1 MNEEK
6 YEIDNII
13 ESTANTIVNYNL
25 DTAIDLSEIGLDSLL
40 DDSVLKEV
48 PLIKTAY
55 GVAKTGFAIREKH
68 MLKKTLI
75 FIDELNKNGVSNEKY
90 IEYKKKLKAKDK
102 FLMKELEHVL
112 IIVDRYVELNKN
124 KILAN
129 LYFNYIDKQIDWE
142 QFQELSIIVDNIF
155 LSDLPELENIFMKKE
170 ITMNDI
176 NNKISFRRLK
186 TQNLIEDIESM
197 RRRSNGSIGMYFNEN
212 DYKITLL
219 GELLFKYGVNK
230 GDVNKYEDK

>member
-1 MNEEK
+1 
-6 YEIDNII
+6 
-13 ESTANTIVNYNL
+13 
-25 DTAIDLSEIGLDSLL
+25 
-40 DDSVLKEV
+40 
-48 PLIKTAY
+48 
-55 GVAKTGFAIREKH
+55 
-68 MLKKTLI
+68 
-75 FIDELNKNGVSNEKY
+75 
-90 IEYKKKLKAKDK
+90 
-102 FLMKELEHVL
+102 MKELEHVL

-155 LSDLPELENIFMKKE
+155 LIDLPELENIFMKKA

-212 DYKITLL
+212 DYQITLL
-219 GELLFKYGVNK
+219 GDLLFKYGVNK
-230 GDVNKYEDK
+230 EV

>member
-6 YEIDNII
+6 YGIDNIV
-13 ESTANTIVNYNL
+13 ESTANTIVHYNL
-25 DTAIDLSEIGLDSLL
+25 DTAIDFSEIGLDSLL
-40 DDSVLKEV
+40 DESILKEV

-55 GVAKTGFAIREKH
+55 SIAKTGFAIREKH
-68 MLKKTLI
+68 MLKKTML
-75 FIDELNKNGVSNEKY
+75 FIDKLNKNGVSNQNY
-90 IEYKKKLKAKDK
+90 IEYKEKLKAKES
-102 FLMKELEHVL
+102 FLMRELEHV
-112 IIVDRYVELNKN
+112 IIVIDRYIELNKN
-124 KILAN
+124 EILAN
-129 LYFNYIDKQIDWE
+129 LYFNYIDKKIDWE

-155 LSDLPELENIFMKKE
+155 LSDLPELENIYMKKA

-197 RRRSNGSIGMYFNEN
+197 RRRSNGSIGMYFHEN
-212 DYKITLL
+212 DYQITLL

-230 GDVNKYEDK
+230 EV

>member
-6 YEIDNII
+6 YGIDNIV
-13 ESTANTIVNYNL
+13 ESTANTIVHYNL
-25 DTAIDLSEIGLDSLL
+25 DTAIDFSEIGLDSLL
-40 DDSVLKEV
+40 EESILKEV

-55 GVAKTGFAIREKH
+55 SIAKTGFAIREKH
-68 MLKKTLI
+68 MLKKTML
-75 FIDELNKNGVSNEKY
+75 FIDKLNKNGVSNQNY
-90 IEYKKKLKAKDK
+90 IEYKEKLKAKES
-102 FLMKELEHVL
+102 FLMRELEHV
-112 IIVDRYVELNKN
+112 IIVIDRYIELNKN
-124 KILAN
+124 EILAN
-129 LYFNYIDKQIDWE
+129 LYFNYIDKKIDWE

-155 LSDLPELENIFMKKE
+155 LSDLLELENIYMKKA

-197 RRRSNGSIGMYFNEN
+197 RRRSNGSIGMYFHEN
-212 DYKITLL
+212 DYQITLL

-230 GDVNKYEDK
+230 EV

>member
-6 YEIDNII
+6 YEVENII

-40 DDSVLKEV
+40 DDSILKEM

-68 MLKKTLI
+68 MLKKTLT
-75 FIDELNKNGVSNEKY
+75 FIKQLNDNGISNKNY
-90 IEYKKKLKAKDK
+90 IEYKEKLKNKDK
-102 FLMKELEHVL
+102 FVFKELEHIL
-112 IIVDRYVELNKN
+112 IIIDRYVEANKN

-129 LYFNYIDKQIDWE
+129 LYFYYIDKQINWE

-155 LSDLPELENIFMKKE
+155 IGDLDELEIIYQKKY
-170 ITMNDI
+170 ITMHEIKNRV
-176 NNKISFRRLK
+176 SFRRLK
-186 TQNLIEDIESM
+186 VQNLIEDIESM
-197 RRRSNGSIGMYFNEN
+197 LRMEDGSMGMFYNEN

-230 GDVNKYEDK
+230 SSS

>member
-6 YEIDNII
+6 YGIDNIV

-25 DTAIDLSEIGLDSLL
+25 DIAIDFSEIGLDSLL
-40 DDSVLKEV
+40 DESILKEV
-48 PLIKTAY
+48 PLIKAAY
-55 GVAKTGFAIREKH
+55 SIAKTGFAIREKH
-68 MLKKTLI
+68 MLMKTLI
-75 FIDELNKNGVSNEKY
+75 FIDQLNKNGVSNENY
-90 IEYKKKLKAKDK
+90 IEYKKKLKEKDK

-155 LSDLPELENIFMKKE
+155 LSDLPELENIFMKKA